1 MPTEVIMPKV
11 DMDMSAGTV
20 TAWHVQDGQRVKKSA
35 PLFDIETDKAS
46 MEIESPATGVFRLA
60 SGRTGVKLPIGCAV
74 GWIFADGEP
83 QGPLPEAGASETA
96 PEFAASEQDSAAAA
110 APRATHAPHARSRPG
125 KIRASPLAK
134 RLAREADIP
143 LETLAGTAA
152 RGRIVRRDVEAAIAA
167 LADASAA
174 AALPNAGK
182 PDRAGWPVPLC
193 GIRRDTALRMAES
206 KRSTPHFRLRC
217 RIQID
222 SLEALLSELNAA
234 LAPTRPKA
242 GVPDLAAKACAL
254 ALESLPEANQV
265 WAGDRIL
272 RMRAADI
279 VLTVPSGGGRF
290 APVIRDAGSKS
301 VATIA
306 MERQALEAAAGSG
319 SLKPEDCIGG
329 ALALA
334 DYRAGGATS
343 AGAVLEPPRS
353 SLLALGAEFEEPVP
367 NGSGMLPVARSMVA
381 ELALDHRAIDGVTGA
396 RLLGAIKRNL
406 ETPACMLI

>member
-20 TAWHVQDGQRVKKSA
+20 TAWHVQDGQRVEKSA

-46 MEIESPATGVFRLA
+46 MEIESPASGVFRSA
-60 SGRTGVKLPIGCAV
+60 GGRTGVKVPIGCAV
-74 GWIFADGEP
+74 GWIFADDEP
-83 QGPLPEAGASETA
+83 QDPLPAAGAREPA
-96 PEFAASEQDSAAAA
+96 PESAPSGQDSAAAA
-110 APRATHAPHARSRPG
+110 PRAAHAPHARSRPG

-134 RLAREADIP
+134 RLAREAGIP

-152 RGRIVRRDVEAAIAA
+152 RGRVVRRDVEAATAA

-174 AALPNAGK
+174 APLPNAK
-182 PDRAGWPVPLC
+182 QPDRAGWPVPLC

-206 KRSTPHFRLRC
+206 KRHAPHFRLRC
-217 RIQID
+217 GIQID
-222 SLEALLSELNAA
+222 SLKALLNELNAA
-234 LAPTRPKA
+234 LAAAGQQA

-254 ALESLPEANQV
+254 ALEAVPEANQV

-290 APVIRDAGSKS
+290 TPVIRDARSKS

-319 SLKPEDCIGG
+319 SLRPEDCIGG
-329 ALALA
+329 ALAMA
-334 DYRAGGATS
+334 DYRAGGPTS

-353 SLLALGAEFEEPVP
+353 SILALGAEIEEPVL
-367 NGSGMLPVARSMVA
+367 NGSGKPQVARSMVA
-381 ELALDHRAIDGVTGA
+381 ELALDHRAIDGGTGA

-406 ETPACMLI
+406 ETPARLLI